1 MIEQWLK
8 GIYDQGHII
17 QELHE
22 TVRFLHD
29 GNWRESRAVYNTAA
43 SHLEE
48 LIAEVAKSDV
58 NSAKKIQDC
67 ALTVMDAWGDPHLV
81 AGRIESS
88 LIPALFEYM
97 RNFTDICV
105 EENGYLLESAD
116 SGFLTVKDL
125 ESSQYLHDTHDPMFE
140 AFEQS
145 DQLYSSEMQTFRI
158 LGAGLGYLA
167 YILWRRSDT
176 AMMICIY
183 EEDPV
188 ILDYAD
194 HFGVLSYIDQD
205 CLEIITDK
213 SMQKLG
219 ERFLS
224 DIRNDKNGNGRFVTA
239 WKARKYT
246 GICDGLITRLNLT
259 DDSNRMIRKI
269 STINLWK
276 NRQLPSISPDK
287 LKERF
292 ITDEWLVVA
301 AGPSFDDN
309 LELIL
314 ESSGRR
320 NIVAVNTVLRRLSK
334 ENIKPDISVAA
345 DPYGQLFDHIDDI
358 ISFTEDIPLVSD
370 RLTFWKY
377 CKEYRGEKC
386 FVPTTACR
394 FIPDALRDGESVWE
408 VGGTVTSLAIEVAI
422 RMGAKRIYIIGL
434 DLAYPS
440 GLNYAEGMP
449 HARVTNSNVTM
460 EVPSN
465 DGKRVGTNEVFDLF
479 RKSIEEQIAP
489 HKDIE
494 FINCSRYGAKIK
506 GMKVNSL

>member
-1 MIEQWLK
+1 MTEQWLK
-8 GIYDQGHII
+8 EIYDQGHII

-22 TVRFLHD
+22 TVRFLHE

-43 SHLEE
+43 AHLEE

-58 NSAKKIQDC
+58 NTANKIQDC
-67 ALTVMDAWGDPHLV
+67 AVSVMDAWGDPHLS
-81 AGRIESS
+81 AGRIESV

-97 RNFTDICV
+97 HNFTDISV
-105 EENGYLLESAD
+105 EENGYMLKSAE

-125 ESSQYLHDTHDPMFE
+125 DLGQYLHDTHDPLFE
-140 AFEQS
+140 AFELA
-145 DQLYSSEMQTFRI
+145 DRLYDAEMQTFRI
-158 LGAGLGYLA
+158 LGSGLGYLG
-167 YILWRRSDT
+167 YTLWRRSDR
-176 AMMICIY
+176 AMKICVY

-194 HFGVLSYIDQD
+194 HFGVLSYIDQG
-205 CLEIITDK
+205 CLEVITDK

-219 ERFLS
+219 ERFLN

-239 WKARKYT
+239 WKARKYA
-246 GICDGLITRLNLT
+246 GVCNGLITRLNLT

-276 NRQLPSISPDK
+276 NRLLPSISPDK
-287 LKERF
+287 LKESF
-292 ITDEWLVVA
+292 IGDEWLVVA

-309 LELIL
+309 LDLIL
-314 ESSGRR
+314 DSPGKR
-320 NIVAVNTVLRRLSK
+320 NLVAVNTVLRRLSK

-345 DPYGQLFDHIDDI
+345 DPYDQLFDHIDDI
-358 ISFTEDIPLVSD
+358 ISFTEGIPLVSD
-370 RLTFWKY
+370 RLTFWRY

-394 FIPDALRDGESVWE
+394 FIPDALHNGESVWE

-422 RMGAKRIYIIGL
+422 RMGAKKIYIIGL

-440 GLNYAEGMP
+440 GVNYAEGMS

-465 DGKRVGTNEVFDLF
+465 DGKMVGTNEVFDLF
-479 RKSIEEQIAP
+479 RISIEEQIAP

-494 FINCSRYGAKIK
+494 FINCSRHGAKIK